1 MEPYVK
7 LGSDCNNSILI
18 RGDHVAYAEVDI
30 SAARAPSASL
40 LQGRVVGFR
49 GTSVEIE
56 PTLREGT
63 VVTRMRYDVIKVNA

>member
-1 MEPYVK
+1 
-7 LGSDCNNSILI
+7 
-18 RGDHVAYAEVDI
+18 VAYAEVDI

-63 VVTRMRYDVIKVNA
+63 VVTRMRYDVIKVTA